1 METKLLEIRDI
12 GTRIMVICTK
22 LQGEDITEKSM
33 LKSAGFSPIT
43 NSILLVSM
51 PNCEAR
57 YDPFKL
63 KDRTYFTAHRYIA
76 YKWDDLETGD
86 VIDVEYIL
94 KEKTKIKKAEWKEY
108 AQFV

>member
-22 LQGEDITEKSM
+22 LQGEDITEKTM
-33 LKSAGFSPIT
+33 LKSAGFSPISR
-43 NSILLVSM
+43 SILLVPM
-51 PNCEAR
+51 PSCKAR
-57 YDPFKL
+57 YDPFEL

-76 YKWDDLETGD
+76 YRWDKLQTGD

-94 KEKTKIKKAEWKEY
+94 KETDKVKKAEWKEY
-108 AQFV
+108 AQFI